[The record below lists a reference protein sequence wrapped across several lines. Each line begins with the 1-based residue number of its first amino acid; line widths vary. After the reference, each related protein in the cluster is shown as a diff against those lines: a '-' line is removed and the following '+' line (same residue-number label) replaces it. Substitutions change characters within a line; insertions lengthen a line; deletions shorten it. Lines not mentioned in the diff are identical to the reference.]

1 MTVYLFHFPDTGV
14 SSEKTYI
21 NIHIYIY
28 NQLFETFT
36 GALVALVVPPQE
48 MHLMP
53 RSALKAKKHPLSEG
67 RKMLVE
73 IMCGLMYNF
82 GGGSETRTVFCKS

>member
-53 RSALKAKKHPLSEG
+53 GFQISLEG
-67 RKMLVE
+67 KETSPQRRKE
-73 IMCGLMYNF
+73 GA
-82 GGGSETRTVFCKS
+82 G